1 MKMKKRLSCFLQC
14 IARSCILFA
23 QNGRGEGGSR
33 YSQRDTIKFQ
43 SGEEKKIYVY
53 IYCSNGR
60 ISKYQKSVK
69 THDPRKFASFN

>member
-43 SGEEKKIYVY
+43 SGEEKKIY
-53 IYCSNGR
+53 IYCSNRR
-60 ISKYQKSVK
+60 ISKYQKSLK

>member
-14 IARSCILFA
+14 IARSSILFA

-43 SGEEKKIYVY
+43 RGKKDIY
-53 IYCSNGR
+53 IYCSNRR

>member
-43 SGEEKKIYVY
+43 SGEEKKIYIY
-53 IYCSNGR
+53 IYIVQMGGFLNIKNR
-60 ISKYQKSVK
+60 
-69 THDPRKFASFN
+69 